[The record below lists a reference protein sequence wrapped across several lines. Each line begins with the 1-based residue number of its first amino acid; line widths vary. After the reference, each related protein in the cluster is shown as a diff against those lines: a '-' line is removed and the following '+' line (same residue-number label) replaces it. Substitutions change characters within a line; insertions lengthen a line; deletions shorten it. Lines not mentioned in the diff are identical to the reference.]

1 LYDEK
6 ASYSWWRKNGNNYLA
21 GNQVKQIQRAGE
33 FGFTLIELLISMS
46 VVIVLTTLG
55 VPSVLNL
62 IRDARLSAQADL
74 FSTALSTARIEAIK
88 QRKDF
93 SVCPSNSGATACST
107 SAADWANGLLIWD
120 GAAVFK
126 VLPVA
131 SSTTITSAAASV
143 VFRGTLGSATAAAS
157 FTVCASGRK
166 QQQVDVTLSGH
177 VMKRINTTT
186 CS

>member
-1 LYDEK
+1 MRSF
-6 ASYSWWRKNGNNYLA
+6 AHSRGA
-21 GNQVKQIQRAGE
+21 
-33 FGFTLIELLISMS
+33 GFTLIELILSLT

-74 FSTALSTARIEAIK
+74 FSSALSTARIEAIK

-93 SVCPSNSGATACST
+93 TVCPSNTSANACST
-107 SAADWANGLLIWD
+107 SAADWANGLLISD
-120 GAAVFK
+120 GAAIFK
-126 VLPVA
+126 VVPIA
-131 SSTTITSAAASV
+131 SSTTITSAATSV

>member
-1 LYDEK
+1 M
-6 ASYSWWRKNGNNYLA
+6 
-21 GNQVKQIQRAGE
+21 KQFHHSGE
-33 FGFTLIELLISMS
+33 SGFTLIELILSLT

-74 FSTALSTARIEAIK
+74 FSTTLSTARIEAIK

-93 SVCPSNSGATACST
+93 TVCPSNSAATACST
-107 SAADWANGLLIWD
+107 SATDWSNGLLIWD
-120 GAAVFK
+120 GAAIFK
-126 VLPVA
+126 VVPVA
-131 SSTTITSAAASV
+131 SSTTITSAATSV

>member
-1 LYDEK
+1 MRP
-6 ASYSWWRKNGNNYLA
+6 SSHSR
-21 GNQVKQIQRAGE
+21 E
-33 FGFTLIELLISMS
+33 FGFTLIELILSLT

-74 FSTALSTARIEAIK
+74 FSSALSTARIEAIK

-93 SVCPSNSGATACST
+93 TVCPSNTGASACSA
-107 SAADWANGLLIWD
+107 SAADWAKGLLIMD
-120 GAAVFK
+120 SATVIK
-126 VLPVA
+126 VVPIA
-131 SSTTITSAAASV
+131 DSTTITSAATSV

>member
-1 LYDEK
+1 M
-6 ASYSWWRKNGNNYLA
+6 
-21 GNQVKQIQRAGE
+21 KQIQRAGE

-93 SVCPSNSGATACST
+93 SVCPSNSGATGCST

-120 GAAVFK
+120 VNGAAVFK
-126 VLPVA
+126 VLPIA
-131 SSTTITSAAASV
+131 SSTTITSVATSV